1 MASKNLKLYYSAK
14 EVAEMLEEDI
24 STIYYWEKKYDLN
37 LSMSKVS
44 SKRRY
49 RLSDI
54 ELMRKIKHLVRDKK
68 LTSEGVQQALSLEN
82 QEGLDQRA
90 KAMLHLKQ
98 SLATVESMIRQM
110 DAYRLKSQKDSFQKP
125 LFCFL
130 QRKIF
135 CRNRFSS

>member
-24 STIYYWEKKYDLN
+24 STIYYWEKKYNLN

-110 DAYRLKSQKDSFQKP
+110 DAYRLKSQKRQLPETPILLSTKKN
-125 LFCFL
+125 LL
-130 QRKIF
+130 QE
-135 CRNRFSS
+135 

>member
-24 STIYYWEKKYDLN
+24 STIYYWEKKYNLN

-82 QEGLDQRA
+82 QEVLDQRA

-110 DAYRLKSQKDSFQKP
+110 DAYRLKSQKRQLPETPILLSTKKN
-125 LFCFL
+125 LL
-130 QRKIF
+130 QE
-135 CRNRFSS
+135 

>member
-82 QEGLDQRA
+82 QEVLDQRA

-110 DAYRLKSQKDSFQKP
+110 DAYRLKSQKRQLPETPILLSTKKN
-125 LFCFL
+125 LL
-130 QRKIF
+130 QE
-135 CRNRFSS
+135 

>member
-14 EVAEMLEEDI
+14 EVAELLEEDI

-110 DAYRLKSQKDSFQKP
+110 DAYRLKSQKRQLPETPILLSTKKN
-125 LFCFL
+125 LL
-130 QRKIF
+130 QE
-135 CRNRFSS
+135 

>member
-37 LSMSKVS
+37 HSMSKVS

-82 QEGLDQRA
+82 QEVLDQRA

-110 DAYRLKSQKDSFQKP
+110 DAYRLKSQKRQLPETPILLSTKKN
-125 LFCFL
+125 LL
-130 QRKIF
+130 QE
-135 CRNRFSS
+135 

>member
-110 DAYRLKSQKDSFQKP
+110 DAYRLKSQKRQLPETPILLSTKKNLMQE
-125 LFCFL
+125 
-130 QRKIF
+130 
-135 CRNRFSS
+135 

>member
-1 MASKNLKLYYSAK
+1 MASKKLKLYYSAK
-14 EVAEMLEEDI
+14 EVAEMLEEEV

-37 LSMSKVS
+37 LSVSKVS

-68 LTSEGVQQALSLEN
+68 LTSEGVQQALSVEN

-110 DAYRLKSQKDSFQKP
+110 DAYRLKSQKRQLPETPILLSTKKN
-125 LFCFL
+125 LL
-130 QRKIF
+130 EE
-135 CRNRFSS
+135 

>member
-24 STIYYWEKKYDLN
+24 STIYYWEKKYNLN

-110 DAYRLKSQKDSFQKP
+110 DAYRLKSQKRQLPETPILLSTKKH
-125 LFCFL
+125 LL
-130 QRKIF
+130 QE
-135 CRNRFSS
+135 

>member
-110 DAYRLKSQKDSFQKP
+110 DAYRLKSQKRQLPETPILLSTKKN
-125 LFCFL
+125 LL
-130 QRKIF
+130 QE
-135 CRNRFSS
+135 

>member
-82 QEGLDQRA
+82 QEVLDQRA

-110 DAYRLKSQKDSFQKP
+110 DAYRLKSQKRQLPETPILLSTKKNLMQE
-125 LFCFL
+125 
-130 QRKIF
+130 
-135 CRNRFSS
+135 

>member
-1 MASKNLKLYYSAK
+1 MASKNFKLYYSAK
-14 EVAEMLEEDI
+14 EVAEMLEEEV

-37 LSMSKVS
+37 LSVSKVS

-68 LTSEGVQQALSLEN
+68 LTSEGVQQALSVEN

-110 DAYRLKSQKDSFQKP
+110 DAYRLKSQKRQLPETPILLSTKKN
-125 LFCFL
+125 LL
-130 QRKIF
+130 EE
-135 CRNRFSS
+135 